1 MDLLASVEPLLTRG
15 MILAVVLLGVS
26 VAWLFWPL
34 PRETT
39 AYATMTLPH
48 SREAVWHA
56 YFAGARL
63 MTPGISFETAT
74 PGTLIDY
81 IVTAGPDDGATC
93 RITATVM
100 VSEPYRRY
108 AALVHTIDGKAF
120 PGGPASMDG
129 LLLEDASDGKG
140 TIATVSL
147 KVEAPSRWH
156 MRRLEASV
164 VLTLAKMQR
173 RLAGPAEGAGTSPA
187 LAPA

>member
-1 MDLLASVEPLLTRG
+1 VDLLASVEPLLTRG

-63 MTPGISFETAT
+63 MTPGVSFETAT

-100 VSEPYRRY
+100 VS
-108 AALVHTIDGKAF
+108 
-120 PGGPASMDG
+120 
-129 LLLEDASDGKG
+129 
-140 TIATVSL
+140 
-147 KVEAPSRWH
+147 
-156 MRRLEASV
+156 
-164 VLTLAKMQR
+164 
-173 RLAGPAEGAGTSPA
+173 
-187 LAPA
+187 